1 MDLLQLLISA
11 GAIDAARAPEFKA
24 ELAKPGISAEE
35 VFTKAG
41 VPLPVILKAKGDY
54 YGLPTRD
61 MGDKNVP
68 FDVLRFVPEESAR
81 HYRFVPLGIV
91 DGALE
96 IGVTDPDNL
105 EARDALTFISA
116 KVGMPYKIFLINDS
130 DFEHLLTQYKGLS
143 GEVGKAL
150 GELDTEF
157 TLETQKDQK
166 EGKNKKTSLSLEEET
181 ITDTGAEAITEDAPV
196 TKIVAT
202 VLRHAAEQR
211 ASDIHIE
218 PMADQTRVRFRID
231 GVLITN
237 ITLPPKVHSAVVARI
252 KVLSNMKLDEKRK
265 PQDGRF
271 SARVGGNKVDFRV
284 STFPTYYGEKV
295 VMRIL
300 GASSK
305 VLKLEDFG
313 LSKRNLEMVR
323 AAIKKPYGMIL
334 ISGPTGSGKST
345 TLYALLNEV
354 DREKNNVLSLEDPV
368 EYTIPGVSQSQVRPE
383 IGYTFANGLRTTLR
397 QDPNIIMVG
406 EIRDAETANLAVQAA
421 LTGHLV
427 LSTIHTNNSVG
438 IIPRL
443 LDMGVEP
450 YLIPPVLILGMAQRL
465 VRTLCPGGGR
475 KMKVDESMKEMLD
488 KQFESL
494 PAEYRKEVPPLDEVS
509 RIDITP
515 ECPSGTRGR
524 VAVYEMFGMNSDF
537 EHAILANKPED
548 ELFAIARKNG
558 MLTMKEDAIIKSAQ
572 GIIPFEEVNTL
583 GGEFELDDTPEES
596 PTPAPIALSEEGE
609 GDGASGEPLQIEK
622 DQAAGARE

>member
-1 MDLLQLLISA
+1 MDLLKLLSDSGMVDQALVPELEAEAKKGGAALETLLQKEGLQLKDIL
-11 GAIDAARAPEFKA
+11 D
-24 ELAKPGISAEE
+24 
-35 VFTKAG
+35 TKG
-41 VPLPVILKAKGDY
+41 KY
-54 YGLPTRD
+54 YNLPTRIV
-61 MGDKNVP
+61 GDQSVP
-68 FDVLRFVPEESAR
+68 FDILRYVPEESAR
-81 HYRFVPLGIV
+81 HYRLSPIGVA
-91 DGALE
+91 DGVLE

-116 KVGMPYKIFLINDS
+116 KIGMPYKVFIITDT
-130 DFEHLLTQYKGLS
+130 DFEKLLTQYKGLS

-150 GELDTEF
+150 TELDTEF
-157 TLETQKDQK
+157 VIESEKAEK
-166 EGKNKKTSLSLEEET
+166 EGKTGKGSVFSEEEAV
-181 ITDTGAEAITEDAPV
+181 TDTGADAITSDAPV

-231 GVLITN
+231 GILITN
-237 ITLPPKVHSAVVARI
+237 ITLPSKVHSAVVARI
-252 KVLSNMKLDEKRK
+252 KVLSNMRLDEKRK

-305 VLKLEDFG
+305 VLKLEDFHM
-313 LSKRNLEMVR
+313 SERNLKLIRE
-323 AAIKKPYGMIL
+323 AIKKPYGMIL

-345 TLYALLNEV
+345 TLYAILNEI
-354 DREKNNVLSLEDPV
+354 DREKQNVLSLEDPV

-427 LSTIHTNNSVG
+427 LSTIHTNNSIG
-438 IIPRL
+438 ILPRL

-465 VRTLCPGGGR
+465 VRTLCEGGG
-475 KMKVDESMKEMLD
+475 KKTQVDGAMKEMMKD
-488 KQFESL
+488 QFADL
-494 PAEYRKEVPPLDEVS
+494 ADEYKKEIPPLDEVY
-509 RIDITP
+509 RIDP
-515 ECPSGTRGR
+515 NPDCPSGTRGR
-524 VAVYEMFGMNSDF
+524 VGVYEMFNMNI
-537 EHAILANKPED
+537 ELEKAILANSPED
-548 ELFAIARKNG
+548 ELYKIVRKGG
-558 MLTMKEDAIIKSAQ
+558 MITMKEDAIIKSAQ
-572 GIIPFEEVNTL
+572 GLVPFEEVNTL
-583 GGEFELDDTPEES
+583 GGQFDLGGEDEIAVAAPVPKVLAEDGSEA
-596 PTPAPIALSEEGE
+596 PAPAPEKEAGE
-609 GDGASGEPLQIEK
+609 IK
-622 DQAAGARE
+622 V

>member
-1 MDLLQLLISA
+1 MDILQLLVDS
-11 GAIDAARAPEFKA
+11 GAIEQSRVAELKA
-24 ELAKPGISAEE
+24 EIVKPGNTQEG
-35 VFTKAG
+35 VLTKAG
-41 VPLPVILKAKGDY
+41 IPLSAILKAKGDY
-54 YGLPTRD
+54 YGLPTREI
-61 MGDKNVP
+61 GDKGVP
-68 FDVLRFVPEESAR
+68 FDILRFVPEESAR
-81 HYRFVPLGIV
+81 HYRFAPLGIV

-96 IGVTDPDNL
+96 VGITDPDNL
-105 EARDALTFISA
+105 EGRDALTFISA
-116 KVGMPYKIFLINDS
+116 KVGMPYKIFLITET
-130 DFEHLLTQYKGLS
+130 DFDHLLTQYKGLS

-150 GELDTEF
+150 GELDTEL
-157 TLETQKDQK
+157 TLETQKESKD
-166 EGKNKKTSLSLEEET
+166 GKKRSVDLEEDT
-181 ITDTGAEAITEDAPV
+181 ITETGAEAITEDAPV

-218 PMADQTRVRFRID
+218 PLADQTRVRFRID

-271 SARVGGNKVDFRV
+271 SARVSGNKVDFRV

-300 GASSK
+300 GASNK
-305 VLKLEDFG
+305 VLKLDDFG

-323 AAIKKPYGMIL
+323 TAIKKPYGLIL

-354 DREKNNVLSLEDPV
+354 DRDKQNVLSLEDPV

-383 IGYTFANGLRTTLR
+383 IGYTFATGLRTTLR

-438 IIPRL
+438 IVPRL

-465 VRTLCPGGGR
+465 VRTLCPGGGK
-475 KMKVDESMKEMLD
+475 KMKVDSSMKKMLD
-488 KQFESL
+488 DQFTSL
-494 PAEYRKEVPPLDEVS
+494 PAEYKKEIPPLDEVT
-509 RIDITP
+509 RLEITP
-515 ECPSGTRGR
+515 DCPSGTRGR
-524 VAVYEMFGMNSDF
+524 VAVYEMFDMNSEL
-537 EHAILANKPED
+537 EHAILDGKPED
-548 ELFAIARKNG
+548 DLFAIVRKQG

-572 GIIPFEEVNTL
+572 GVVPFEEVNTL
-583 GGEFELDDTPEES
+583 GGEFELDDAAEPEPE
-596 PTPAPIALSEEGE
+596 PAPIKLGE
-609 GDGASGEPLQIEK
+609 GVEPEEAAPEEAPEK
-622 DQAAGARE
+622 EIKV